1 MSVVR
6 KTALVCCL
14 IGASTALSAEESP
27 NLIETITAID
37 TSIPFAPGAE
47 EHFINVRGPFG
58 QPSFQ
63 QGFVE
68 GMHYRIDPDGGALFS
83 RDPRLRNNVF
93 EVECEDGIAS
103 CIAIRGVVRLSID
116 TEGLLVFGLD
126 ADSAFDAI
134 YVGYGSFD
142 ADQPEGNWKK
152 LNTSLDTVSVDI
164 LAGYDQ
170 MVVVKDGKLAQQIP
184 LEGILVVGAYLKW
197 VVDGQPVKVLPASW
211 EDAHEDAPNQ
221 IHDANLAVS
230 DSFNFQSEFKNDW
243 ATYSPLLQFDD
254 AGFENSHEGGA
265 RYGDPELGLGTAAQH
280 QVNDV
285 IQVDMNN
292 TKDSIP
298 TVIDPTVVDP
308 TVVDIEQDALEPVID
323 LAKLSLDELA
333 KLQLQFDGS
342 LQPDSN
348 LIDVVNVEDNSA
360 ADLNSYVNNLNV
372 VLNATKSEPDLEFIS
387 VLMTSISEPFNEQPT
402 NEPQSMEAI
411 VEPVSSAKPEEVLV
425 SLIKPKRIELS
436 KSDEKKKKPEI
447 GGNICKPAILATVEE
462 NVIIKKALQNK
473 ELQSKSS
480 IPTEFSDPSEALK
493 DLPGIYVFTDYL
505 AEPVHLKDK
514 FNGAIH
520 DEIEARLKAGGIR
533 VITKEELPNV
543 PGQPRMEVYFSK
555 ANVETGC
562 SFAVWISVRQTMLLG
577 RDQEILLLSGTW
589 GSGGAHLREYSDAP
603 EFNTIMNHVDRFV
616 ADYKK
621 ANSKPNSSFT
631 Q

>member
-1 MSVVR
+1 MNVALRVGVVCYLFGAP
-6 KTALVCCL
+6 TASLAV
-14 IGASTALSAEESP
+14 ESP
-27 NLIETITAID
+27 NLVETITTID

-47 EHFINVRGPFG
+47 EHLINVRGPFG

-63 QGFVE
+63 QGFIE
-68 GMHYRIDPDGGALFS
+68 GMHFRIDPDGGALFS

-93 EVECEDGIAS
+93 EVECENGITS
-103 CIAIRGVVRLSID
+103 CIAKRGAVRLSID
-116 TEGLLVFGLD
+116 TDGLLIFGLD
-126 ADSAFDAI
+126 ADAAFDAI
-134 YVGYGSFD
+134 YLGYGPFD
-142 ADQPEGNWKK
+142 IDQLEDSWKK
-152 LNTSLDTVSVDI
+152 LNTSLNTVSVDV

-170 MVVVKDGKLAQQIP
+170 MVAVKDGKLAQKIP
-184 LEGILVVGAYLKW
+184 LEGILVVGTYLKW

-211 EDAHEDAPNQ
+211 EDAHEEEPNLNQ
-221 IHDANLAVS
+221 IHDANLVVS
-230 DSFNFQSEFKNDW
+230 DDFNFQSEFKNDW

-254 AGFENSHEGGA
+254 VGFESPRGEVS
-265 RYGDPELGLGTAAQH
+265 RYGDPELGLGMTAQH
-280 QVNDV
+280 LENDV
-285 IQVDMNN
+285 AHVELSN
-292 TKDSIP
+292 TKDNIP
-298 TVIDPTVVDP
+298 TVIDPTVI
-308 TVVDIEQDALEPVID
+308 DIERDALEPVIN
-323 LAKLSLDELA
+323 LTKLSFDELA
-333 KLQLQFDGS
+333 KLQLQFDGP
-342 LQPDSN
+342 LQPDSK
-348 LIDVVNVEDNSA
+348 LFDAENVEENPV
-360 ADLNSYVNNLNV
+360 ADLNSYVNNLDIASGDKKPE
-372 VLNATKSEPDLEFIS
+372 LGQEIIS
-387 VLMTSISEPFNEQPT
+387 VLMASVSLPT
-402 NEPQSMEAI
+402 NVPQLKEITAEPMSTTKNEEPSADNISPQKI
-411 VEPVSSAKPEEVLV
+411 VF
-425 SLIKPKRIELS
+425 S
-436 KSDEKKKKPEI
+436 KVDEKEIKTDI

-473 ELQSKSS
+473 NLQSKPSF
-480 IPTEFSDPSEALK
+480 PAEFSDPSEALK

-505 AEPVHLKDK
+505 AEPVHLKDR

-533 VITKEELPNV
+533 VITKEELPTV

-621 ANSKPNSSFT
+621 ANSKLT